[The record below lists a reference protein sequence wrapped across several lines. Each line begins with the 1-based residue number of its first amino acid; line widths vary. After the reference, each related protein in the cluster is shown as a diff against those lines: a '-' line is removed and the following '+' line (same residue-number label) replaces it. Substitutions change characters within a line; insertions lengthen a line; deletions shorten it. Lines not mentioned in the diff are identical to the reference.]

1 MATGIGAPMTNKPT
15 YEELELKV
23 SLLEK
28 EAAKCKQAEEALR
41 LEESRLEALLELNQM
56 TGAPLQEITDFALEE
71 AVRLTESKIGYLAF
85 MNQDETVLTMH
96 SWSKNA
102 MKQCMIDDKPWV
114 YPVHTTGLWGE
125 AVRQRKPI
133 ITNDYAALNP
143 LKKTYPEGHV
153 NVIRHLNIPVFD
165 GERIIAVAGV
175 GNKDDEYDDSDVR
188 QLKLLMQGMWR
199 LILRKWTEWELRESE
214 AKFRKLVETVGGAI
228 FIYQGTKIRFANQ
241 ASEII
246 FGYTREKLLS
256 KNFWEVI
263 HPDYQEMVRE
273 RGLARQRGEEAPS
286 RYEAKILRKNGE
298 EGWCDFT
305 LSLIEFEGK
314 TAVLGIA
321 LDITERKRTEEAL
334 EESENKF
341 RQISSYLFTVQEG
354 ERKRISFEL
363 HDEMGQSLTALK
375 LKLRSIERKLEDDQ
389 EELRDD
395 CLNVLHDIDQIIENI
410 RRLTRDLSPT
420 VLEDLGLMGALR
432 WMVDDFAKLNNK
444 KISFAIEDI
453 NHLFS
458 HESQIVIYRIFQEAL
473 TNIAKH
479 SEAGHVS
486 VFSNKHQDN
495 VCFVVEDDGKG
506 FEMNQPLLTN
516 PNEKSLGLAA
526 MDERAR
532 MLGASFNIWS
542 QIGRGT
548 QITLTVPVDA
558 SKNEKDHDGTISNR
572 ACR

>member
-1 MATGIGAPMTNKPT
+1 MTDKPT

-23 SLLEK
+23 QSIEK
-28 EAAKCKQAEEALR
+28 EVSKRKQAEEALR

-56 TGAPLQEITDFALEE
+56 TGAPLQEITDFAMEE

-102 MKQCMIDDKPWV
+102 MKQCVIADKPKV
-114 YPVHTTGLWGE
+114 YPVFTTGLWGE
-125 AVRQRKPI
+125 AVRQRKPV
-133 ITNDYAALNP
+133 ITNDYAAPNP
-143 LKKTYPEGHV
+143 LKHGYPEGHV
-153 NVIRHLNIPVFD
+153 HVIRHLNIPVFD
-165 GERIIAVAGV
+165 GDRIIAVAGV
-175 GNKDDEYDDSDVR
+175 GNKEDEYDESDVR
-188 QLKLLMQGMWR
+188 QLQLLMQGMWR

-214 AKFRKLVETVGGAI
+214 AKFRQLVETVGGAI

-246 FGYTREKLLS
+246 FGYTREELLS

-263 HPDYQEMVRE
+263 HPDYQKMVKK
-273 RGLARQRGEEAPS
+273 RGFARQRGEKVPS
-286 RYEAKILRKNGE
+286 RYEAKVLRKNGE

-321 LDITERKRTEEAL
+321 LDITERKRTEKAL
-334 EESENKF
+334 EESEDKL
-341 RQISSYLFTVQEG
+341 RQLSTYLLTAQEG

-375 LKLRSIERKLEDDQ
+375 LKISSIERKLEGNQ
-389 EELRDD
+389 EKLSAA
-395 CLNVLHDIDQIIENI
+395 CVHVLDNIDQIIENI
-410 RRLTRDLSPT
+410 RRLTRDLSPSI
-420 VLEDLGLMGALR
+420 LEDLGLTGALR
-432 WMVDDFAKLNNK
+432 WMVDDFGKLNKK

-453 NHLFS
+453 NNLFS
-458 HESQIVIYRIFQEAL
+458 QESQIIIYRIFQEAL
-473 TNIAKH
+473 TNVGKH
-479 SEAGHVS
+479 SQAKHVS
-486 VFSNKHQDN
+486 VFSNNLKDS

-506 FEMNQPLLTN
+506 FDMNQLLLEN
-516 PNEKSLGLAA
+516 PNKKSLGLAA
-526 MDERAR
+526 MHERAR
-532 MLGASFNIWS
+532 MLGASFNILS

-548 QITLTVPVDA
+548 QIKLTVPVNA
-558 SKNEKDHDGTISNR
+558 L
-572 ACR
+572 